1 MLGGGY
7 AIGKSGGINQ
17 NGGTNGGTN
26 RTFWSG
32 YRVQFGSLYRNR
44 LAGLCRTGQL
54 VDNPERMN
62 IFNGLGTDTLI
73 TQYIVFAAKNICFY
87 VTVPVVFSN
96 RQMKATLRE
105 VKLATG

>member
-1 MLGGGY
+1 MPHCQYFNRWGGV
-7 AIGKSGGINQ
+7 A
-17 NGGTNGGTN
+17 
-26 RTFWSG
+26 
-32 YRVQFGSLYRNR
+32 VMALP
-44 LAGLCRTGQL
+44 GLCRTGQL